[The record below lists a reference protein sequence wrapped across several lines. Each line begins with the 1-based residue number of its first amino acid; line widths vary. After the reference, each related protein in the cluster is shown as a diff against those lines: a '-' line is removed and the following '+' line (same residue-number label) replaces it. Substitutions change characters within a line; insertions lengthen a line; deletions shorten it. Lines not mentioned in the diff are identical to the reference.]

1 MASLRDRLRAAAG
14 VPEQPRT
21 TPGQLRALVRRRRQ
35 RRRLAVLAASVLA
48 VAVLGSGIALL
59 ARSQTTQRIEFADA
73 PSQTPD
79 RPTTGPRTSD
89 SAGVEAPDA
98 SATMSRVPRH
108 PESRESPEPSA
119 PSQRGEPG
127 PLGVPG
133 APQACGG
140 SASAADIP
148 DGATAR
154 QIADIDGDGHPDAMW
169 LDASRNLGIITAAGG
184 AATFAVESAAPS
196 YVWALAA
203 DADGQPPVELL
214 VSDGRAVQ
222 LLVFDDCEIVP
233 VINTGDD
240 RPWLFDLGFTGAG
253 TGVGCVDID
262 GRRQLVGLN
271 VEVFGTDMVEWS
283 RTVVELDGRTATV
296 GATDRGTFHR
306 PADDYAIELLSEVT
320 CGDLTMADDGLSTPT
335 P

>member
-1 MASLRDRLRAAAG
+1 
-14 VPEQPRT
+14 
-21 TPGQLRALVRRRRQ
+21 
-35 RRRLAVLAASVLA
+35 
-48 VAVLGSGIALL
+48 
-59 ARSQTTQRIEFADA
+59 
-73 PSQTPD
+73 
-79 RPTTGPRTSD
+79 
-89 SAGVEAPDA
+89 
-98 SATMSRVPRH
+98 
-108 PESRESPEPSA
+108 
-119 PSQRGEPG
+119 
-127 PLGVPG
+127 VPG
-133 APQACGG
+133 APPKACGG

-154 QIADIDGDGHPDAMW
+154 QIADIDGDGRPDAMW

-196 YVWALAA
+196 YVSALAA

-233 VINTGDD
+233 VINTGDGQ
-240 RPWLFDLGFTGAG
+240 PWLFDLGFTGAG

-271 VEVFGTDMVEWS
+271 VEVVGTDTVEWS